1 MCCELGATA
10 FVGAS
15 VSGGGATGDTV
26 WVIGVVAFADGVWS
40 GAVGALLCIYA
51 VLAYVTVFLTL
62 IASNGFLSVFDDDYP
77 RI

>member
-1 MCCELGATA
+1 MRCELGATA
-10 FVGAS
+10 FVGAT

-40 GAVGALLCIYA
+40 GTVGALLCIYT

-62 IASNGFLSVFDDDYP
+62 IALNGFLSVFDDNYP
-77 RI
+77 KI